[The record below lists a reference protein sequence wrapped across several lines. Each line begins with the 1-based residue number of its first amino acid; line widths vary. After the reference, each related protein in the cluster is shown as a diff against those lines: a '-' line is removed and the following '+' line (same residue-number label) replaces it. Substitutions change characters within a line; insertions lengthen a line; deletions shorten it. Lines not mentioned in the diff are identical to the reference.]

1 MSWASKLLETYDICQ
16 SEVGKESETGMLLP
30 LSHLTTKAQ
39 IEVVL
44 DENGKFIH
52 AIEIPNDDAVTVIPV
67 TEDSASRSSGITP
80 HPLHDKLIYISKDYA
95 EYTGKRND
103 PHVLAHQSLLK
114 QWIDSSYTHSSIIPI
129 YQYLEQGTLISDL
142 ISCDILK
149 LNGEQLDKKYK
160 IQKTVV
166 QTEAFVRF
174 KIRGIQK
181 RIVEPWCDK
190 MLFDAYHNF
199 YTSQHTDEDL
209 CYITGKMMYCTEKHP
224 AKLRQGK
231 DKAKLISTNDANGF
245 TYRGRFVSKKEAISV
260 GYETSQKIHNALR
273 WLIQKQAY
281 KQNGQTILV
290 WNAHCDNIMTAF
302 ALDESLFP
310 ALPDK
315 VDTEEDYAQRVNK
328 AIDGYRQNISD
339 HNDNIVIMAM
349 DAATI
354 GRFSITYYQE
364 IDAST
369 YYKHL
374 QNWFTYCSWPQY
386 SKADHMSDVM
396 TPIPREIISCAYGTL
411 RGAFFEVDD
420 QLMTLQMGRLLPCIS
435 EGKPI
440 PDDFIIRLNNQIKTM
455 STNTKYNWNKCIGI
469 LCAVFKKYCYDREGV
484 NWSVN
489 IMENKKLAKSNIP
502 YLLGRILAIY
512 DAIEQY
518 ALNIQKE
525 DRPTNAMRLYAP
537 FQEHPFVTLT
547 TLDKKIRPYVEKLGR
562 KCDYLLSMKQDLM
575 EELYTEM
582 DIEAVEHIQNL
593 NAYFVIGFDCQ
604 RNEIKRINTER
615 KEKKKIYKRRS
626 LNYDSIHK
634 QSRFRSYFHS

>member
-615 KEKKKIYKRRS
+615 KEKINKRRS

>member
-1 MSWASKLLETYDICQ
+1 M
-16 SEVGKESETGMLLP
+16 
-30 LSHLTTKAQ
+30 
-39 IEVVL
+39 
-44 DENGKFIH
+44 
-52 AIEIPNDDAVTVIPV
+52 
-67 TEDSASRSSGITP
+67 
-80 HPLHDKLIYISKDYA
+80 
-95 EYTGKRND
+95 
-103 PHVLAHQSLLK
+103 
-114 QWIDSSYTHSSIIPI
+114 
-129 YQYLEQGTLISDL
+129 
-142 ISCDILK
+142 
-149 LNGEQLDKKYK
+149 DKKYK

-604 RNEIKRINTER
+604 R
-615 KEKKKIYKRRS
+615 KEK
-626 LNYDSIHK
+626 NK
-634 QSRFRSYFHS
+634 QKEESKL

>member
-16 SEVGKESETGMLLP
+16 SEVGKENETGMLLP

-260 GYETSQKIHNALR
+260 GYKTSQKIHNALR

-615 KEKKKIYKRRS
+615 KEK
-626 LNYDSIHK
+626 NK
-634 QSRFRSYFHS
+634 QKEESKL

>member
-502 YLLGRILAIY
+502 YLLGRILATY

-615 KEKKKIYKRRS
+615 KEK
-626 LNYDSIHK
+626 NK
-634 QSRFRSYFHS
+634 QKEESKL

>member
-52 AIEIPNDDAVTVIPV
+52 AIEIPNDDAITVIPV

-149 LNGEQLDKKYK
+149 LDGEQLDKKYK

-174 KIRGIQK
+174 KIRGKQK

-190 MLFDAYHNF
+190 MLFDAYHKF
-199 YTSQHTDEDL
+199 YTSLHTDEDL

-245 TYRGRFVSKKEAISV
+245 TYRGRFISKKEAISV

-386 SKADHMSDVM
+386 SKADHMSNVM
-396 TPIPREIISCAYGTL
+396 TPIPREIVSCAYGTL

-435 EGKPI
+435 EGKTI

-469 LCAVFKKYCYDREGV
+469 LCAVFKKYCYDKEGV

-615 KEKKKIYKRRS
+615 KEK
-626 LNYDSIHK
+626 NK
-634 QSRFRSYFHS
+634 QKEESKS

>member
-16 SEVGKESETGMLLP
+16 SEVDNEIKAGMLLP

-67 TEDSASRSSGITP
+67 TEDSATRGNGVIP
-80 HPLHDKLIYISKDYA
+80 HPLHDKLIYISKNYA
-95 EYTGKRND
+95 KYTGKKND
-103 PHVLAHQSLLK
+103 MYFLAHQNLLK
-114 QWIDSSYTHSSIIPI
+114 QWVDSSYTHTSLVPI
-129 YQYLEQGTLISDL
+129 YQYLEQGTLIPDL

-149 LNGEQLDKKYK
+149 LDGEQLDKKYK
-160 IQKTVV
+160 IQKTIA

-174 KIRGIQK
+174 KIRSNQK
-181 RIVEPWCDK
+181 RVIEPWCDK
-190 MLFDAYHNF
+190 TLFDAFHKF
-199 YTSQHTDEDL
+199 YTSLHTDEDL

-281 KQNGQTILV
+281 KQNGQTILI

-302 ALDESLFP
+302 ALDESLLPAFP
-310 ALPDK
+310 NN

-328 AIDGYRQNISD
+328 AIDGYKQNISD
-339 HNDNIVIMAM
+339 HSDNIVIMAM

-369 YYKHL
+369 YYKNL

-386 SKADHMSDVM
+386 SKAEHMSDVL
-396 TPIPREIISCAYGTL
+396 TPIPIDIISCAYGTL
-411 RGAFFEVDD
+411 RGAFFEVDEKM
-420 QLMTLQMGRLLPCIS
+420 MTLQMGRLLPCIS

-469 LCAVFKKYCYDREGV
+469 LCAVFKKYCYDKEGV

-489 IMENKKLAKSNIP
+489 TMENKKLAKSNIP

-547 TLDKKIRPYVEKLGR
+547 TIDKKIRPYVEKLGK

-575 EELYTEM
+575 EELHAEM
-582 DIEAVEHIQNL
+582 DMESIERIQNL

-615 KEKKKIYKRRS
+615 KEK
-626 LNYDSIHK
+626 NK
-634 QSRFRSYFHS
+634 QKEESKS